1 VGINVSP
8 VQLLSGRETCERCF
22 QMARNAALPDHSL
35 AVEVTEGML
44 LDNNPFV
51 VQQLRQ
57 IAEHGIDLALDD
69 FGTGYSSLSYLKK
82 FSFQFLKI
90 DRSFVMHLEA
100 GTTDYALCETI
111 VMMAHKL
118 GMRVIAEG
126 IETPEQLDL
135 LQQAGCDYGQGYRF
149 SKAVPFETVSRWL
162 ASETMP
168 WMHAGFAAQAFKRA
182 PRKLS

>member
-1 VGINVSP
+1 
-8 VQLLSGRETCERCF
+8 
-22 QMARNAALPDHSL
+22 
-35 AVEVTEGML
+35 ML

-57 IAEHGIDLALDD
+57 IAEHGMDLSLDD

-82 FSFQFLKI
+82 FKFQFLKI

-111 VMMAHKL
+111 ITMAHKL

-126 IETPEQLDL
+126 IETLEL
-135 LQQAGCDYGQGYRF
+135 LKQAGCDYGQGYLF
-149 SKAVPFETVSRWL
+149 SKAVPGQTISHWL
-162 ASETMP
+162 ASGNMP
-168 WMHAGFAAQAFKRA
+168 WMHAGFAARAFRRA
-182 PRKLS
+182 SRKLS